1 MKNKQQIKC
10 TSVEFMNKMILNGY
24 GYGNNNEKD
33 GDDEF
38 PS

>member
-1 MKNKQQIKC
+1 MKNIPQMKC

-24 GYGNNNEKD
+24 GYGNNEKD